1 MHIPDGFL
9 SGEVAA
15 ATGVASLACVALSAR
30 RAGVERGGGGAR
42 PGAGAGLRGGA
53 SAARSGGAGASGD
66 RRAALLG
73 VTTAFVF
80 AAQMLNFHVAD
91 GTSGHLIGA
100 ALAVVLLGPWLACLS
115 LTTVLAVQALLFA
128 DGGLAVL
135 GANVLNMGVIAVGVA
150 WAVVRRRGEGPEA
163 AADGVGAR
171 GAFAGGLSARTLVA
185 SAVAGWLSVMA
196 AAAATSAELA
206 LSGAA
211 SFGTVLGSMLE
222 VHALIGIGEAAITVA
237 AVAGVALARER
248 AVVLGLVV
256 SLGLAF
262 AVAPHAS
269 ASPDGLERV
278 AGDHGFLDLGR
289 LDAIQ
294 REAPLPDYVLPGVGD
309 GGIAT
314 GLAGI
319 TGTLIVFALGSGLA
333 VAVRRRGAGAAPAAS
348 GA

>member
-15 ATGVASLACVALSAR
+15 ATGVASLAFVALSAR
-30 RAGVERGGGGAR
+30 MARADLGGGAGPR
-42 PGAGAGLRGGA
+42 AGLGAGGRHGAGAGGE
-53 SAARSGGAGASGD
+53 

-135 GANVLNMGVIAVGVA
+135 GANVLNMGVIAVAVA
-150 WAVVRRRGEGPEA
+150 WAAVRRAGTGAGGRSLLA
-163 AADGVGAR
+163 AA
-171 GAFAGGLSARTLVA
+171 VA
-185 SAVAGWLSVMA
+185 AWLSVMA

-211 SFGTVLGSMLE
+211 SLGTVLGSMLE

-278 AGDHGFLDLGR
+278 ADDHGFLDLGR

-294 REAPLPDYVLPGVGD
+294 REAPIPDYVFPGVGD

-319 TGTLIVFALGSGLA
+319 SGTLIVFALGSGIA
-333 VAVRRRGAGAAPAAS
+333 MAVRRRGADPAAAAAS